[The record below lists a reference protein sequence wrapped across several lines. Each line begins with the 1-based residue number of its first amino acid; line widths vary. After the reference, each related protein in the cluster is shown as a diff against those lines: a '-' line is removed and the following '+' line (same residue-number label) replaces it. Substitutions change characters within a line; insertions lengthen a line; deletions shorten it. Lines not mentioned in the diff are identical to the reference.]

1 MKKEKKDVAS
11 QVRSDVTLLEENK
24 QLKEKCAAL
33 VSSGEEMGKEIA
45 TLKKSNA
52 GLKGHNGILNGKLTD
67 AEKEVARLKALCKEG
82 DELNESRISEIE
94 NLNAV
99 IAEKEKAIAGL
110 QSQVCE
116 LKHKV
121 TEAEETARAEKL
133 RSSELEDS
141 LEYEKLPWWKK
152 IF

>member
-1 MKKEKKDVAS
+1 MKGKKNDVAS

-33 VSSGEEMGKEIA
+33 VSVNEEMGKEIS

-52 GLKGHNGILNGKLTD
+52 GLKGYNGILNGKLTD
-67 AEKEVARLKALCKEG
+67 AEKKVAQLKALCKEG

-94 NLNAV
+94 NLKAV

-110 QSQVCE
+110 QSQVCG
-116 LKHKV
+116 LKNKV
-121 TEAEETARAEKL
+121 TEAEETARKERL
-133 RSSELEDS
+133 RSSDLEDL
-141 LEYEKLPWWKK
+141 LEYEQRPWWKK